1 MLTIAVVGA
10 FILFFMA
17 GVSNHSP
24 DPSQPP
30 PSVLRESRPN
40 LNGTAIRESIND
52 FIKQHNTT
60 VSDADRRDISR
71 WITTY
76 AHREAIDPFLVVAL
90 INRESSFEKDAVS
103 QTGAKGLGQ
112 IKPFN
117 FDALHI
123 SDPFNIK
130 ENIRGTV
137 RYLKQLHVMWQE
149 SSDTT
154 RLVLASYY
162 QGPNKTK
169 KTKGQLPRHVENYV
183 NDILTTY
190 YRLRPTPPI

>member
-10 FILFFMA
+10 FILFFMV
-17 GVSNHSP
+17 GVPNP
-24 DPSQPP
+24 TPSQPP
-30 PSVLRESRPN
+30 PVALGGSYAN
-40 LNGTAIRESIND
+40 LNETVIRQSIHD

-60 VSDADRRDISR
+60 VSDADGRAISR

-76 AHREAIDPFLVVAL
+76 AHHETIDPFLVAAL
-90 INRESSFEKDAVS
+90 INRESAFKKDAVS

-117 FDALHI
+117 FESLHI
-123 SDPFNIK
+123 SNPFNIK

-137 RYLKQLHVMWQE
+137 RYLKRLHVMWQE
-149 SSDTT
+149 SSDPT

-169 KTKGQLPRHVENYV
+169 ETTGQFPRHVEDYV

-190 YRLRPTPPI
+190 YRLRPRPSI